1 MKKICF
7 FFSVLLLSFFSVYGQ
22 VINIK
27 IANIAPERSPWD
39 IELKKMAQEWN
50 KITNGKVR
58 LTFINAVTLGDE
70 TGVIKKITS
79 VRPGQKSPLQ
89 GGVFSPPGIHSL
101 APDAGIYTL
110 SVPFLIRS
118 QEELDLVLDKFGG
131 KIKDAIRKAG
141 YEVITWSNVGWL
153 SFYTTSPVNSL
164 ADLKKLRIAS
174 AGLDNNVLHQAFAAC
189 GFRTMSVM
197 SDKLAQSLQSRDGVQ
212 GFYSVPMYAYA
223 MGFTKYITDVIDA
236 KICPVVAALLI
247 SNDTWNSVPEEF
259 KPALLESV
267 ENTKERL
274 NASLEQSDRTYLQN
288 MEKEGVR
295 LKKLDAEELA
305 VWAGDFQKDVEA
317 LTKSVDVFD
326 VELLNEINQYL
337 TEYRKSR

>member
-1 MKKICF
+1 
-7 FFSVLLLSFFSVYGQ
+7 
-22 VINIK
+22 
-27 IANIAPERSPWD
+27 
-39 IELKKMAQEWN
+39 MAQEWN

-197 SDKLAQSLQSRDGVQ
+197 SDKLAQSLQSSHGQLGGRLLETELLHHGERALGQLRGQSRAHGQLDFLV
-212 GFYSVPMYAYA
+212 VHAER
-223 MGFTKYITDVIDA
+223 
-236 KICPVVAALLI
+236 VAAGMRTKDHAAATEVRRTDSALT
-247 SNDTWNSVPEEF
+247 STAS
-259 KPALLESV
+259 ALLA
-267 ENTKERL
+267 ERL
-274 NASLEQSDRTYLQN
+274 AATAADHAARARV
-288 MEKEGVR
+288 VR
-295 LKKLDAEELA
+295 ALAPGGALSAHHVVHDMHVRLDAEDVGGNLGR
-305 VWAGDFQKDVEA
+305 AGRVAARVLDV
-317 LTKSVDVFD
+317 D
-326 VELLNEINQYL
+326 
-337 TEYRKSR
+337 SRHS

>member
-1 MKKICF
+1 MKKIY
-7 FFSVLLLSFFSVYGQ
+7 SFFWFLFICAVAVFAQ
-22 VINIK
+22 PVNIK
-27 IANIAPERSPWD
+27 VANIAPERSPWD

-70 TGVIKKITS
+70 TGVIRKITS

-118 QEELDLVLDKFGG
+118 QEELDLVLEKFGG
-131 KIKDAIRKAG
+131 KIKAAIEKSG
-141 YEVITWSNVGWL
+141 YQVITWSNVGWL

-174 AGLDNNVLHQAFAAC
+174 AGLDNNVLHQAFASC
-189 GFRTMSVM
+189 GFRTMSVT
-197 SDKLAQSLQSRDGVQ
+197 SDKLAQSLQSKDGVQ

-223 MGFTKYITDVIDA
+223 MGFSKYITDVLDA

-247 SNDTWNSVPEEF
+247 SNETWESVPDEF

-267 ENTKERL
+267 ENTKQRL
-274 NASLEQSDRTYLQN
+274 NASLEQSDRMYLDN
-288 MEKEGVR
+288 MAKEGVN
-295 LKKLDAEELA
+295 LKKLTPEEMSA
-305 VWAGDFQKDVEA
+305 WGNDFQKDIEA

-326 VELLNEINQYL
+326 TNLLNEINQYL
-337 TEYRKSR
+337 TEYRKTR